1 MPKLVALDLPG
12 GELFVSSLQKI
23 WDQGDAAFP
32 VDQRLPIEERHKL
45 VKRMGAS
52 KVITADSEQKLT
64 GRPVEDGDALIVT
77 SSGTGGIPKGV
88 VLTHDALLASARI
101 TSKALS
107 VDPSSDRWLCCIP
120 ASHIGG
126 LSVVTRALLTGTE
139 VKVHSEFSASACEG
153 FGRSG
158 PTLVSLVVTAMRRVD
173 VSLFRKVLVGGSS
186 IPADL
191 PKNVVATYGMTETGS
206 GVIYDGYPLDDVEV
220 QIHDTEIYLKSPTL
234 LRCYTDGTKPFTDG
248 GWFPTG
254 DGGELEI
261 DGKLKVFGRLEE
273 VIVSGGEKVWPITVE
288 KALKAL
294 SWVDDASVLGQPNS
308 EWGELVTAFVVA
320 ADSNDLPS
328 LERVREELDAVLPR
342 YALPRDLHIV
352 DHLPKTTSGKVLKGD
367 LLSYLGVQ

>member
-1 MPKLVALDLPG
+1 VPKLVALDLSG

-32 VDQRLPIEERHKL
+32 VDQRLPLKERHKL

-52 KVITADSEQKLT
+52 KVISADSEQRLT

-107 VDPSSDRWLCCIP
+107 VDTSSDRWLCCIP
-120 ASHIGG
+120 VSHIGG

-139 VKVHSEFSASACEG
+139 VNVHSKFSASACEK

-158 PTLVSLVVTAMRRVD
+158 SSLVSLVVTAMQRVD

-186 IPADL
+186 IPSGL

-206 GVIYDGYPLDDVEV
+206 GVIYDGYPLEGVEV
-220 QIHDTEIYLKSPTL
+220 RIHDTEIYLKTPTL
-234 LRCYTDGTKPFTDG
+234 LRCYRDGSSPFSDE

-254 DGGELEI
+254 DGGELEAN
-261 DGKLKVFGRLEE
+261 GKLKVFGRLEE
-273 VIVSGGEKVWPITVE
+273 VIVSGGEKIWPITVE

-294 SWVDDASVLGQPNS
+294 SWVNDASVLGQPDS

-320 ADSNDLPS
+320 ADGSDIPS
-328 LERVREELDAVLPR
+328 LERAREELDTVLPR
-342 YALPRDLHIV
+342 YSLPRNLQLV
-352 DHLPKTTSGKVLKGD
+352 DRLPKTTSGKVIKEQLLKN
-367 LLSYLGVQ
+367 LEVQ